1 MAKQKKATRIAEQ
14 DVAAATKV
22 VRAYLKGTGI
32 THKAVVAAQKTVSAY
47 MSQLAAEVKAE
58 AKRSK
63 KTLRKLRKGR
73 GA

>member
-22 VRAYLKGTGI
+22 VRAYLKGTGT

>member
-1 MAKQKKATRIAEQ
+1 MAKRKQQSRITEQ

-22 VRAYLKGTGI
+22 VRAYLKGTERV
-32 THKAVVAAQKTVSAY
+32 THKAVVAAQETVSSY

-63 KTLRKLRKGR
+63 KTLRRLRKR
-73 GA
+73 DA

>member
-1 MAKQKKATRIAEQ
+1 MAKRKKESRITEQ

-22 VRAYLKGTGI
+22 VRAYLKGSGG
-32 THKAVVAAQKTVSAY
+32 HKAAISAQETVSAY

-58 AKRSK
+58 AKRTR
-63 KTLRKLRKGR
+63 KTLRKLKSR

>member
-1 MAKQKKATRIAEQ
+1 MAKRKQQGRITEQ

-22 VRAYLKGTGI
+22 VRAYLKGTGG
-32 THKAVVAAQKTVSAY
+32 HKSAVAAQETVSAY

-58 AKRSK
+58 AKRTK
-63 KTLRKLRKGR
+63 KTLRKLKSR